1 MNYDP
6 QTFSRYK
13 REHRRYHAQPVGS
26 DEQPST
32 NGLEKAGAEPIK
44 FLAAGILIRAGNDY
58 RQARKRPRANGWI
71 ANLLGYPTLMD
82 ELMDY
87 FRGDEFLV
95 HCAICG
101 VDPRRYFIRFEID
114 TGAKR

>member
-13 REHRRYHAQPVGS
+13 REHKHYHTRPVGG

-32 NGLEKAGAEPIK
+32 NGLEKAGLEPVK

-58 RQARKRPRANGWI
+58 RQARKRPHAYGWI
-71 ANLLGYPTLMD
+71 AYQMGYPTVLD

-87 FRGDEFLV
+87 FRSDEFLI
-95 HCAICG
+95 HCHICG
-101 VDPRRYFIRFEID
+101 VDPKRYYRRFEINI
-114 TGAKR
+114 GAPR